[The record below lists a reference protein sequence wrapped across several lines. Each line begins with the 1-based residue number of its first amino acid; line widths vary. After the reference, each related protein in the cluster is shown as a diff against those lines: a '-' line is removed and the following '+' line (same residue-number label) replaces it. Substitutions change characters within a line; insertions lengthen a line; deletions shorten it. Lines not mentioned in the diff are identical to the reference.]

1 MKTFDFDKYNE
12 YSGDIRDKYLV
23 PYFYPQIAYEGH
35 FTPLYYSNSRGSAY
49 MQKELGIDTTLVIA
63 PKTSIAIEEK
73 NVTKRWGSIVIETYS
88 KLEERIPGWIYKSKA
103 DILLWTF
110 PIIRGREIFWIDM
123 KQLQNWWDEINIEQ
137 FKIIDSQNDG
147 YITRCRKVPIKVLI
161 KNNIRILRYILQKNN
176 LYLKE
181 KFNIRELQKQYGLSE
196 F

>member
-1 MKTFDFDKYNE
+1 
-12 YSGDIRDKYLV
+12 
-23 PYFYPQIAYEGH
+23 
-35 FTPLYYSNSRGSAY
+35 
-49 MQKELGIDTTLVIA
+49 
-63 PKTSIAIEEK
+63 
-73 NVTKRWGSIVIETYS
+73 
-88 KLEERIPGWIYKSKA
+88 
-103 DILLWTF
+103 
-110 PIIRGREIFWIDM
+110 M